1 MTQQLSLDLSTRPVA
16 YQAHSKTSKAA
27 GVSVAPKAGT
37 KRGILLEFLRGR
49 GKAGATDEE
58 MQSMVPMVAN
68 TQRPRRVELVQ
79 GQHVRDSGRTRKTCS
94 GDDAVVW
101 CATEFCSGGGM
112 PNA

>member
-1 MTQQLSLDLSTRPVA
+1 MTQQLAFDLSPRPVA

-27 GVSVAPKAGT
+27 SLKVAPKAGT
-37 KRGILLEFLRGR
+37 MRWVLLEFLRGR
-49 GKAGATDEE
+49 GQTGATDEE

-68 TQRPRRVELVQ
+68 TQRPRRVELVK
-79 GQHVRDSGRTRKTCS
+79 GLHIEDSGRTRKTCG

-101 CATEFCSGGGM
+101 CAAEFCSGGGM